1 MDSLLVAALLV
12 ASTLFAVTDAALILT
27 GGAVTVGGVGA
38 AKLAAGGLV
47 VGALALG
54 AKKKLLLK
62 KRGKRDADESCTS
75 FDNPDTYF
83 ALAASGD
90 SLDCG
95 RRFVCEVQAAPEQNL
110 TTEEL
115 LIRNLFG

>member
-1 MDSLLVAALLV
+1 MNNLLVAALLV
-12 ASTLFAVTDAALILT
+12 ASTLFAVTESFVVT
-27 GGAVTVGGVGA
+27 GVAVGSTA
-38 AKLAAGGLV
+38 LAAGGLV

-54 AKKKLLLK
+54 AKKLLLVK
-62 KRGKRDADESCTS
+62 ALRRGKRDAAESCAS

-95 RRFVCEVQAAPEQNL
+95 RRFVCEVQATPEQNL

>member
-1 MDSLLVAALLV
+1 MNSLLVGALLV
-12 ASTLFAVTDAALILT
+12 ASTLFAMTESFVVT
-27 GGAVTVGGVGA
+27 GVAVGSTA
-38 AKLAAGGLV
+38 LAAGGLV

-54 AKKKLLLK
+54 AKKLLLLK
-62 KRGKRDADESCTS
+62 AIRRGKRDASSCAS